1 MYFSKKE
8 WTLDH
13 FEKSKAN
20 GKMYAAIIQN
30 KKTGDTRRINFGSS
44 IMENFQDKTGLN
56 LYPELIH
63 GDLKRRHSY
72 RARAASKVRK
82 DFLSASYF
90 SYFYLW

>member
-13 FEKSKAN
+13 FEKSN
-20 GKMYAAIIQN
+20 L
-30 KKTGDTRRINFGSS
+30 
-44 IMENFQDKTGLN
+44 TGLN
-56 LYPELIH
+56 LYPQLIH
-63 GDLKRRHSY
+63 GDLKRRNNY